1 MRTTQGM
8 GFLGFF
14 FVKKIALVHGNTIL
28 TTEGTENTEK
38 YKRALEL
45 RSWTSFMDGID
56 EAGSLRECH
65 SERSVESALLSFMAG
80 TAAGADPSPTRCAS
94 GFGMTRQREC
104 PYAHRFQ
111 ALEHPG
117 VCEFASVSLRVLCG

>member
-65 SERSVESALLSFMAG
+65 SERSEESALLSFMAG
-80 TAAGADPSPTRCAS
+80 TAAGAVSSPSRPAS
-94 GFGMTRQREC
+94 GVGVTRQRESRH
-104 PYAHRFQ
+104 ASRFQ
-111 ALEHPG
+111 CLKAG
-117 VCEFASVSLRVLCG
+117 SLAYCLRSP

>member
-45 RSWTSFMDGID
+45 RGWTSFMDGID
-56 EAGSLRECH
+56 ERH
-65 SERSVESALLSFMAG
+65 SERSEESALLSFMAR
-80 TAAGADPSPTRCAS
+80 TAPGADPAPTRCAS
-94 GFGMTRQREC
+94 GFVMTRQRGC
-104 PYAHRFQ
+104 SHAHLFPAPQ
-111 ALEHPG
+111 
-117 VCEFASVSLRVLCG
+117 

>member
-56 EAGSLRECH
+56 ECH
-65 SERSVESALLSFMAG
+65 SERSEESALLSFMAG
-80 TAAGADPSPTRCAS
+80 TAAGADPYTTRCAS
-94 GFGMTRQREC
+94 GFGQTRPREC
-104 PYAHRFQ
+104 RHA
-111 ALEHPG
+111 
-117 VCEFASVSLRVLCG
+117 